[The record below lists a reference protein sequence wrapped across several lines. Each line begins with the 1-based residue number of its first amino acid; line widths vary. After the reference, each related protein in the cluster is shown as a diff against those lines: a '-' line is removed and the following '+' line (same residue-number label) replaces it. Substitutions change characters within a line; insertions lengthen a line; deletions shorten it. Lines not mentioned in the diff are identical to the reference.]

1 MNHFDKSA
9 RRPAAEASF
18 GSGLELWGEA
28 GAARPSRAPDLAEI
42 WLFLRRHLVWIVA
55 TTILVT
61 LVCAIAVKL
70 AFNQYSA
77 TATILFDPRNAKV
90 TGAEQVLSDIG
101 PDSIAIESLVQV
113 AKSDGFLSAL
123 VDKLGLASDPEFA
136 GGADPKAAALDK
148 LRDRLTIGR
157 RGATYVVDVSAK
169 SSDAPKSARIANAA
183 AAMIV
188 DNESNLRSGS
198 NQKAVDF
205 IDGKLA
211 SLRDRVSENDA
222 AIAKLRSSLKITN
235 AGQGDIVQERRVA
248 ELNQQLV
255 LASAH
260 SQETR
265 AIVEQLREVGSNPTS
280 SLPPAIQSPVLNSL
294 RQDYARLT
302 REAADRETVLGVR
315 HPDVVAANAQLN
327 DVRRQIIA
335 EKERLISS
343 AKSDYLEAR
352 KREALLSDQLQKAQT
367 DSGATDE
374 DAVPL
379 RELERN
385 QKSDQAVYEQ
395 LLTRRKELSETRGL
409 TSEDVRIVSA
419 AIVPT
424 RTNAP
429 RLPLILAASGI
440 IGLFA
445 ALASAFVRD
454 AARKSLVTPSQVR
467 RSLGIG
473 TVAILP
479 VLTPPPPRDGSPP
492 EGSAARWFSGICL
505 SPGVKSAA
513 RGGVILVASAR
524 SGEGASTVAA
534 NVAALLA
541 SGGSDVLLVQLS
553 DVGGRWASR
562 RIGILDVAAE
572 THSLDRA
579 VLWYGEDRPSL
590 LPFGGAPGGD
600 DAKVDALLSS
610 AALRRVLRRCRRQ
623 FDSVILDAPALS
635 KAPAIRSLAALA
647 DRALIVVEWDKTD
660 EGAVAAALEGF
671 DLEKFEFVLNKVD
684 PVRYRLFAS
693 GGPDAPA
700 APAAFK
706 NAAPVGREPRRSGFA
721 ILARSKARMGRRRSG
736 AGIAG

>member
-1 MNHFDKSA
+1 M
-9 RRPAAEASF
+9 
-18 GSGLELWGEA
+18 
-28 GAARPSRAPDLAEI
+28 
-42 WLFLRRHLVWIVA
+42 WIAA
-55 TTILVT
+55 TTIVVT
-61 LVCAIAVKL
+61 LLCAIAVKL

-123 VDKLGLASDPEFA
+123 VDKQELASDPEFA
-136 GGADPKAAALDK
+136 GGADPKAAALDR

-157 RGATYVVDVSAK
+157 RGATYVVDVSVK
-169 SSDAPKSARIANAA
+169 SSNAQKSARLANAA

-205 IDGKLA
+205 IDSKLA
-211 SLRDRVSENDA
+211 SLRGRVSENDA
-222 AIAKLRSSLKITN
+222 AIAKLKSSLKITD

-265 AIVEQLREVGSNPTS
+265 AIVEQLRDVGSNPTS

-302 REAADRETVLGVR
+302 REAADRETVLGAR

-327 DVRRQIIA
+327 DVRRQILA
-335 EKERLISS
+335 EKARLIAS

-367 DSGATDE
+367 DSGSTDE

-395 LLTRRKELSETRGL
+395 LLTRRKELSETKGL

-429 RLPLILAASGI
+429 RLPLILAASGVV
-440 IGLFA
+440 GLFA
-445 ALASAFVRD
+445 ALASAFARD

-467 RSLGIG
+467 RIFGVES
-473 TVAILP
+473 VAILP
-479 VLTPPPPRDGSPP
+479 VLAPPPPLDGSPP
-492 EGSAARWFSGICL
+492 RGAAARWFGRIC
-505 SPGVKSAA
+505 SSAGVKSAA
-513 RGGVILVASAR
+513 RGGILLVASAR

-534 NVAALLA
+534 NIAAMLA
-541 SGGSDVLLVQLS
+541 SGGSETLLVHLS
-553 DVGGRWASR
+553 EDGGRWASR
-562 RIGILDVAAE
+562 RIGVLDVAAE
-572 THSLDRA
+572 THPLDRA
-579 VLWYGEDRPSL
+579 LLWYGEGRPSV
-590 LPFGGAPGGD
+590 LPFGGSTGGD
-600 DAKVDALLSS
+600 EAKIDAMLSS
-610 AALRRVLRRCRRQ
+610 AALRRVLRRCRRS

-635 KAPAIRSLAALA
+635 TTPAVRSLAALA
-647 DRALIVVEWDKTD
+647 DRTLIVAEWDKT
-660 EGAVAAALEGF
+660 EAAAVAAALEGL
-671 DLEKFEFVLNKVD
+671 DLEKVQVLLNKVD
-684 PVRYRLFAS
+684 PARYSLFAGS
-693 GGPDAPA
+693 GPDALDPA
-700 APAAFK
+700 ALKSEEPVAPA
-706 NAAPVGREPRRSGFA
+706 PPRSGFS
-721 ILARSKARMGRRRSG
+721 ILARSKARMGRRRSA
-736 AGIAG
+736 AGKAG